1 MLPYRDDHL
10 TLPSRGCLGKSF
22 LWRDPTAIT
31 GGAHICDD
39 RLTLADIV
47 AFSSVDFLGGIARL
61 INQDNKNIVARHAR
75 MQTRPSAAA
84 GERSV

>member
-1 MLPYRDDHL
+1 
-10 TLPSRGCLGKSF
+10 
-22 LWRDPTAIT
+22 
-31 GGAHICDD
+31 
-39 RLTLADIV
+39 V